1 MLLRDRRVSG
11 QLLSVLF
18 ATVPLGMFPV
28 AVVLA
33 VHAWTGSFAMAG
45 WVSAAFTGGSAV
57 GLTVQ
62 GHLIDRFGPD
72 RTIGVAGGAFVVAVV
87 ALVSVGGGPA
97 RWAPVVVV
105 LAAVAG
111 ASLPEVTTAVRVW
124 LARSELS
131 SPQRVASYS
140 LLGACFQTGLVFGPL
155 LVTVAVVWVSPAGAL
170 LVVGA
175 VSAAAS
181 AWFLSNVRRGRAE
194 SLPVV
199 AAGEE
204 PRMVARSSYGPML
217 AIFGIAAA
225 SGAVGGVATLVIPRV
240 LEAAGSVESSGLLF
254 ATLAVGEVVGAV
266 AYGAMRWPFGPVTQ
280 LVLVL
285 AGTGVLVAACTFTT
299 DRPWAFGVLL
309 FGIGA
314 ASGPVAVLLASA
326 TELAAAGRAIGAAS
340 GARISVSLLAS
351 AAGSAFAGGAN
362 GQSGTPVVLAV
373 LASVVLAA
381 AALPFFLR
389 RTLRA
394 GHAS

>member
-1 MLLRDRRVSG
+1 MLL
-11 QLLSVLF
+11 

-33 VHAWTGSFAMAG
+33 VHAWTGSFAAAG

-62 GHLIDRFGPD
+62 GHLIDRFGPA
-72 RTIGVAGGAFVVAVV
+72 RTIGVAGGAFVIAVV
-87 ALVSVGGGPA
+87 ALVTVGGGLA
-97 RWAPVVVV
+97 RWEPVLIV

-131 SPQRVASYS
+131 SPQRLASYS

-155 LVTVAVVWVSPAGAL
+155 LVTVVVVWVSPAGAL

-181 AWFLSNVRRGRAE
+181 AWFLSISRRGRAE
-194 SLPVV
+194 TRPVV
-199 AAGEE
+199 VAGEE
-204 PRMVARSSYGPML
+204 PWMAPRSSYGPML

-240 LEAAGSVESSGLLF
+240 LEDAGSVQSSGLLF
-254 ATLAVGEVVGAV
+254 ATLAVGEVFGAV
-266 AYGAMRWPFGPVTQ
+266 VYGAVRWPFTPVVQ

-285 AGTGVLVAACTFTT
+285 AGMALLLGACTFVTE
-299 DRPWAFGVLL
+299 RPWAFGVLL
-309 FGIGA
+309 FGVGA
-314 ASGPVAVLLASA
+314 ASGPVAVLLATA
-326 TELAAAGRAIGAAS
+326 TESAAADRAIGVAS

-351 AAGSAFAGGAN
+351 AAGSVFAGGAN
-362 GQSGTPVVLAV
+362 GHIAMPSVLAV

-389 RTLRA
+389 RSLRA
-394 GHAS
+394 